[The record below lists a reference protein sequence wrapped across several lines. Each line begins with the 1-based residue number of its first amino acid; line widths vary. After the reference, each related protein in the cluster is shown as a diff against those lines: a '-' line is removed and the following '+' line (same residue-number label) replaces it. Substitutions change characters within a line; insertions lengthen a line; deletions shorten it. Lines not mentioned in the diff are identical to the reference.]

1 MLSEFNK
8 ELSGPLRGKPPLPM
22 QAIETDAG
30 VIGMSIQVVQA
41 NIFTSS

>member
-8 ELSGPLRGKPPLPM
+8 ELSGPLPM

-30 VIGMSIQVVQA
+30 VIGMSIQVVKA

>member
-1 MLSEFNK
+1 MLSEVND
-8 ELSGPLRGKPPLPM
+8 ELSGPLRGKPPLLM